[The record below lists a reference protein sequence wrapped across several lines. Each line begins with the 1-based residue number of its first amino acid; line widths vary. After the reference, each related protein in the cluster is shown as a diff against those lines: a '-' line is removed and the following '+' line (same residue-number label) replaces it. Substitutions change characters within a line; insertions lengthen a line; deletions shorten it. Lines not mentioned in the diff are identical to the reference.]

1 MAYRLTLTPGDLVAH
16 VEWDGTTHHRADQL
30 MVTSE
35 QSDDRRVLDGVVA
48 QLIDGALN
56 IRADDVAK
64 VARATGIATRTITAR
79 LRKVG

>member
-1 MAYRLTLTPGDLVAH
+1 
-16 VEWDGTTHHRADQL
+16 

-56 IRADDVAK
+56 IRADDVAH

-79 LRKVG
+79 LCKVGWKSKPDGFGGPIIWLPASDAVVH